1 VWDGKDTLLGLIRQH
16 LSWYPLMELRDIY
29 KLLFQA
35 VMGSGHLI
43 TSPEQFT
50 LHLHSEFVRL
60 VSVSIEPLFVPVR
73 PDQTLMRLNLRPY
86 KSRHL
91 GINQLILP
99 LLETAQQATG
109 GMTELKSAW
118 MEFLQLCEQGRVDK
132 FSIDEIHHFS
142 HWLDKME
149 FPLVHHSEIYRREYQ
164 PVYRLISAKFIPKLG
179 LMDAG

>member
-1 VWDGKDTLLGLIRQH
+1 
-16 LSWYPLMELRDIY
+16 M
-29 KLLFQA
+29 
-35 VMGSGHLI
+35 
-43 TSPEQFT
+43 
-50 LHLHSEFVRL
+50 
-60 VSVSIEPLFVPVR
+60 
-73 PDQTLMRLNLRPY
+73 
-86 KSRHL
+86 

-118 MEFLQLCEQGRVDK
+118 MEFLQLCELGRVDK

-164 PVYRLISAKFIPKLG
+164 PVYRLISAKFIPMLG